1 MAESD
6 QSFNKEDF
14 NTPRYCSNCG
24 ERLVPGSNFC
34 GMCGTETSP
43 NNAPG
48 ANPPGANAPE
58 AVAQVFGRGM
68 VYSDDVEYMGFWI
81 RLAAV
86 IIDGVITGVISAV
99 IDFVLDTAFLGTI
112 FTVLYS
118 VLFIGLKGQTPGKM
132 ALGIQVVDSQGNP
145 PGIMR
150 AFLREVVGKLV
161 STVVIFLG
169 FFWII
174 WDRKKRGWHDHIAG
188 TFVARKKR

>member
-1 MAESD
+1 MAESN
-6 QSFNKEDF
+6 QSFNTEDF

-24 ERLVPGSNFC
+24 ERLVPESNFC
-34 GMCGTETSP
+34 GRCGTETSQI
-43 NNAPG
+43 N
-48 ANPPGANAPE
+48 
-58 AVAQVFGRGM
+58 AQVVGQG
-68 VYSDDVEYMGFWI
+68 VVDPDGVEYMGFWI

-86 IIDGVITGVISAV
+86 VIDGVITGVISAV
-99 IDFVLDTAFLGTI
+99 IDLVLETAFLGKL
-112 FTVLYS
+112 FSVLYS

-150 AFLREVVGKLV
+150 AILREVVGKLV

-174 WDRKKRGWHDHIAG
+174 WDRRKRGWHDHISG
-188 TFVARKKR
+188 TFVVRKRR